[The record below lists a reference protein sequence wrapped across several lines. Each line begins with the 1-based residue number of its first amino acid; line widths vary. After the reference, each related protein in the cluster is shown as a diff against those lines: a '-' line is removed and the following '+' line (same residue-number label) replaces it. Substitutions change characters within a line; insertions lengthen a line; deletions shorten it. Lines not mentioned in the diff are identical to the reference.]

1 MYTRNFEFDCPCRND
16 LTSLCPRRTSVI
28 HLLFYFQFGGDDES
42 CLFIHCGA
50 SWPSHQPGPALLLHN
65 VTYCCVT
72 GAQPLCFSSLDLIF
86 KLLRAIKRLVYQFS
100 GIPSSHF
107 WLSFLKN
114 VNSPHVPLVTPRQRE
129 GTCAP
134 QSPSMKTS
142 PSFPNR

>member
-1 MYTRNFEFDCPCRND
+1 MYTRNYEFDCPCRND
-16 LTSLCPRRTSVI
+16 LTSLCSRRTSVI

-50 SWPSHQPGPALLLHN
+50 CLAQQPGPALILHN
-65 VTYCCVT
+65 VTYCCVA

-86 KLLRAIKRLVYQFS
+86 KLLRAIKCLVYQFS

-114 VNSPHVPLVTPRQRE
+114 ANQPHVPHVTPRQRE